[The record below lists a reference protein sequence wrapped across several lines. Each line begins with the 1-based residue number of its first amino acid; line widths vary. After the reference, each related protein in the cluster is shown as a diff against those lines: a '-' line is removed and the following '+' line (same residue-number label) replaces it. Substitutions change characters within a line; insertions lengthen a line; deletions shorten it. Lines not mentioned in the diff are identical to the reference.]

1 MKLGMENIL
10 KGTVVEIKKGMMMT
24 QVKVDIG
31 GDDIITV
38 IVTDA
43 ALKELG
49 AKVGEELEVLTTTGI
64 MEDARVL
71 H

>member
-1 MKLGMENIL
+1 MI
-10 KGTVVEIKKGMMMT
+10 MT
-24 QVKVDIG
+24 KVKVDIG
-31 GDDIITV
+31 GEDIITV

-64 MEDARVL
+64 MRLPEFCTNFSQRETQRIFCRRR
-71 H
+71 

>member
-1 MKLGMENIL
+1 M
-10 KGTVVEIKKGMMMT
+10 VS
-24 QVKVDIG
+24 
-31 GDDIITV
+31 DIITV

-64 MEDARVL
+64 IEAARVL

>member
-1 MKLGMENIL
+1 MI
-10 KGTVVEIKKGMMMT
+10 MT
-24 QVKVDIG
+24 KVKVDIG
-31 GDDIITV
+31 GSDIITV

-49 AKVGEELEVLTTTGI
+49 ATVGEELEVLTTTGI
-64 MEDARVL
+64 MAARDL

>member
-24 QVKVDIG
+24 RVKVDIG

-49 AKVGEELEVLTTTGI
+49 AKVGEELEVLKTTGV
-64 MEDARVL
+64 MEAARVL

>member
-1 MKLGMENIL
+1 MKLDSGNIL
-10 KGTVVEIKKGMMMT
+10 KGTVVEIKKGMIMT
-24 QVKVDIG
+24 TVKVDIG
-31 GDDIITV
+31 GEDIITV

-64 MEDARVL
+64 MAARNL